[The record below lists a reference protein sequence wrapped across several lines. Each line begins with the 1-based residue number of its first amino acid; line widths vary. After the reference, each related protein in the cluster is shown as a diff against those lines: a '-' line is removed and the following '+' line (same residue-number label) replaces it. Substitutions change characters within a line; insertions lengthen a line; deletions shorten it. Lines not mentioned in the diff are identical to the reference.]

1 MLTPPQQVVPIF
13 GWTSYLRFKVPT
25 LYMPITISVVD
36 AAQGNRVI
44 DNTAAAFA
52 RAVVVR
58 TSGGAPAATTG
69 FVHQGGTYRLKL
81 ADIPGRPGLT
91 LYPTLTLAAGDARAA
106 GFLRHSAIGLEL
118 TGEDFDEAAAGRLI
132 TRTVSLPDGTIL
144 AVLRM
149 GNLDLESGFPDR

>member
-1 MLTPPQQVVPIF
+1 MQLTPLRVGLAGLALCVLLGTSTGAEPGVAQV
-13 GWTSYLRFKVPT
+13 RFSGPAGMKLWVQRAGTGRFPRDPDLT
-25 LYMPITISVVD
+25 APGRLNLY
-36 AAQGNRVI
+36 
-44 DNTAAAFA
+44 
-52 RAVVVR
+52 
-58 TSGGAPAATTG
+58 
-69 FVHQGGTYRLKL
+69 QGGTYRLKL